1 MFFRFLINE
10 NTHDL
15 CAMSNRFTEE
25 QQKDYAQML
34 FTRFDETI
42 KGIVQKTGAS
52 EAVVR
57 RWIKDCNWEG
67 MRRSL
72 LTARETQLELLYDI
86 LNNIT
91 NRVKQDEEGGNTK
104 DADLIIKY
112 TAAIKNL
119 EADTSISQIIEV
131 AKLFTI
137 WLQHT
142 DTELCKTVTLY
153 FDTFIKERLK
163 KAA

>member
-1 MFFRFLINE
+1 
-10 NTHDL
+10 
-15 CAMSNRFTEE
+15 MSNRFTEE
-25 QQKDYAQML
+25 QQRDYARML

-42 KGIVQKTGAS
+42 KSIVQKTGAS
-52 EAVVR
+52 EAVLR
-57 RWIKDCNWEG
+57 KWIKDGNWEG

-72 LTARETQLELLYDI
+72 LTAKETQLELLYDI

-112 TAAIKNL
+112 TTAIKNL
-119 EADTSISQIIEV
+119 ETDTSISQIIEV
-131 AKLFTI
+131 AKLFTT
-137 WLQHT
+137 WLQQT